1 MEHYLQAGA
10 MGLLA
15 LVIVGIGGF
24 LRMHLP
30 AVHAA
35 FSAQLEAERTM
46 WRAELADARASYRSA
61 LADLSAKFETSQ
73 ERQAKAI
80 ESLTQ
85 QLQSLARE
93 LHDITKSYKHAQQ
106 EATDDGR

>member
-1 MEHYLQAGA
+1 METYLQAGA

-24 LRMHLP
+24 LRAHLP

-35 FSAQLEAERTM
+35 FAAQLEAERSM
-46 WRAELADARASYRSA
+46 WRAELTEARASYRAA
-61 LADLSAKFETSQ
+61 LAELSTKFETSQ

-85 QLQSLARE
+85 QLQTLARE
-93 LHDITKSYKHAQQ
+93 LHDTIRTYKHSQQ
-106 EATDDGR
+106 EAQDDGR

>member
-15 LVIVGIGGF
+15 LVIVGVGAF
-24 LRMHLP
+24 LRIDLP
-30 AVHAA
+30 EVRKA
-35 FSAQLEAERTM
+35 FTAQLEAERAM
-46 WRAELADARASYRSA
+46 WRAELADARTSYRAS
-61 LADLSAKFETSQ
+61 LVDLSAKFEGSQ

-85 QLQSLARE
+85 QLQTLARE
-93 LHDITKSYKHAQQ
+93 LHDITRQYKHSQQ
-106 EATDDGR
+106 ESQDDGR